1 MAAGTPDYAAP
12 EVLSWYEGEAAEA
25 GVEYGAAADMWSVGV
40 VVYILLCGFPPFYA
54 EEEEWVQNAV
64 SGSDAWRLLEIRPRL
79 RTESAA

>member
-54 EEEEWVQNAV
+54 EEEERAQNAV
-64 SGSDAWRLLEIRPRL
+64 SAPGGSW
-79 RTESAA
+79 S